1 MNKVNTKPIQKGGIK
16 MQYQILK
23 RTTFSGSTPDMI
35 SHVRTA
41 TTLKRAIEY
50 KVHLEALEDDKER
63 HTYEIHISIQDAY
76 KYVTAGS
83 ESDEPLVLTDEVK
96 DEKIVNL
103 K

>member
-1 MNKVNTKPIQKGGIK
+1 

-23 RTTFSGSTPDMI
+23 RTTFGGSTPDMI
-35 SHVRTA
+35 SHQRTA
-41 TTLKRAIEY
+41 KTLKRAIEY
-50 KVHLEALEDDKER
+50 RVYLEALEDNKER

-83 ESDEPLVLTDEVK
+83 EEELEKPLVLTDEVK
-96 DEKIVNL
+96 EEKIVNF

>member
-1 MNKVNTKPIQKGGIK
+1 ME
-16 MQYQILK
+16 YQILK
-23 RTTFSGSTPDMI
+23 RTKFSGSTPDML
-35 SHVRTA
+35 HHERTA
-41 TTLKRAIEY
+41 KTLKRAIEY

>member
-1 MNKVNTKPIQKGGIK
+1 

-23 RTTFSGSTPDMI
+23 RTTFGGSTPDMI

-41 TTLKRAIEY
+41 KTLKRAIEY
-50 KVHLEALEDDKER
+50 RVHLEALEDDKER
-63 HTYEIHISIQDAY
+63 HKYEIHISIEDAY

-83 ESDEPLVLTDEVK
+83 EEELEKPLVLTDEVK
-96 DEKIVNL
+96 EEKILNF

>member
-1 MNKVNTKPIQKGGIK
+1 

-41 TTLKRAIEY
+41 KTLRRAIEY

-63 HTYEIHISIQDAY
+63 HTFEIHISIQDAY

-83 ESDEPLVLTDEVK
+83 EEELDKPLVLTDEVK
-96 DEKIVNL
+96 EEKIVNF

>member
-1 MNKVNTKPIQKGGIK
+1 ME
-16 MQYQILK
+16 YQILK

-35 SHVRTA
+35 SHIRTA
-41 TTLKRAIEY
+41 TTLRRAIEY

-63 HTYEIHISIQDAY
+63 HTFEIHISIQDAY

-83 ESDEPLVLTDEVK
+83 ESEEPLVLTDEVK
-96 DEKIVNL
+96 EEKIVNF

>member
-1 MNKVNTKPIQKGGIK
+1 ME
-16 MQYQILK
+16 YQILK

-35 SHVRTA
+35 SYERTA
-41 TTLKRAIEY
+41 KTLKRAIEY

-83 ESDEPLVLTDEVK
+83 EEELDKPLVLTDEVK
-96 DEKIVNL
+96 EEKVVNL

>member
-1 MNKVNTKPIQKGGIK
+1 

-23 RTTFSGSTPDMI
+23 RTQFSGSTPDMI

-41 TTLKRAIEY
+41 TTLRRAIEY

-63 HTYEIHISIQDAY
+63 HTFEIHISIQDAY

-83 ESDEPLVLTDEVK
+83 ESEEPLVLTDEVK
-96 DEKIVNL
+96 EEKIVNF

>member
-1 MNKVNTKPIQKGGIK
+1 

-23 RTTFSGSTPDMI
+23 RTTFSGSTPDML

-41 TTLKRAIEY
+41 TTLRRAIEY

-63 HTYEIHISIQDAY
+63 HTFEIHISIQDAY

-96 DEKIVNL
+96 EEKIVNI

>member
-1 MNKVNTKPIQKGGIK
+1 ME
-16 MQYQILK
+16 YQILK

-35 SHVRTA
+35 HHERTA
-41 TTLKRAIEY
+41 KTLKRAIEY

-63 HTYEIHISIQDAY
+63 HTFEIHISIQDAY

-83 ESDEPLVLTDEVK
+83 EEELDKPLVLTDEVK
-96 DEKIVNL
+96 KEKVVNL

>member
-1 MNKVNTKPIQKGGIK
+1 ME
-16 MQYQILK
+16 YQILK
-23 RTTFSGSTPDMI
+23 RTTFGSNTPDSMY
-35 SHVRTA
+35 HVRTA
-41 TTLKRAIEY
+41 KTLKRAIEY

-63 HTYEIHISIQDAY
+63 HTYEICISIQDAY

-96 DEKIVNL
+96 EEKIVNF

>member
-1 MNKVNTKPIQKGGIK
+1 ME
-16 MQYQILK
+16 YQILK
-23 RTTFSGSTPDMI
+23 RSTFGSNTPDSMY
-35 SHVRTA
+35 HVRTA
-41 TTLKRAIEY
+41 KTLKRAIEY

-63 HTYEIHISIQDAY
+63 HTYEICVSIQDAY

-96 DEKIVNL
+96 EEKIVNF

>member
-1 MNKVNTKPIQKGGIK
+1 

-23 RTTFSGSTPDMI
+23 RTTFGGSTPDMI

-41 TTLKRAIEY
+41 ETLRRAIEY
-50 KVHLEALEDDKER
+50 RVHLEALEDDKER

-96 DEKIVNL
+96 EEKIVNF

>member
-1 MNKVNTKPIQKGGIK
+1 ME
-16 MQYQILK
+16 YQILK
-23 RTTFSGSTPDMI
+23 RTTFSSDTTPDSMY
-35 SHVRTA
+35 HVRTVK
-41 TTLKRAIEY
+41 TLKRAIEC

-63 HTYEIHISIQDAY
+63 HTYEIHISIQDAF

-96 DEKIVNL
+96 EEKVVNL

>member
-1 MNKVNTKPIQKGGIK
+1 ME
-16 MQYQILK
+16 YQILK
-23 RTTFSGSTPDMI
+23 RTKFSSSTPDML

-41 TTLKRAIEY
+41 KTLRRAIEY

-83 ESDEPLVLTDEVK
+83 EEELDKPLVLTDEVK
-96 DEKIVNL
+96 EEKVVNL

>member
-1 MNKVNTKPIQKGGIK
+1 

-35 SHVRTA
+35 HHERTA
-41 TTLKRAIEY
+41 KTLRRAIEY

-83 ESDEPLVLTDEVK
+83 EEELEKPLVLTDEVK
-96 DEKIVNL
+96 EEKIVNF